1 MEFLGDVG
9 HVEPRFDP
17 FGYSVSFD
25 EKLVHGLRHSMLL
38 LSDKAQVEA
47 RFGMFG
53 DCANLDARLVHSLP
67 RRFHRLGSHFGRTRW
82 NF

>member
-1 MEFLGDVG
+1 MELLGDVG
-9 HVEPRFDP
+9 HVYSGFGS
-17 FGYSVSFD
+17 FGYRVSFD
-25 EKLVHGLRHSMLL
+25 AKLVHGLRHSMLL

>member
-1 MEFLGDVG
+1 MELLGDVG
-9 HVEPRFDP
+9 HVYSGFDP

-25 EKLVHGLRHSMLL
+25 AKLVHGLRHSMLL

-53 DCANLDARLVHSLP
+53 DSANLDASLI
-67 RRFHRLGSHFGRTRW
+67 HG
-82 NF
+82 

>member
-1 MEFLGDVG
+1 MELLGDVG
-9 HVEPRFDP
+9 HVYSSFGP

-25 EKLVHGLRHSMLL
+25 AKLVHGLRHSMLL

-53 DCANLDARLVHSLP
+53 DCANLDARLVHGLCQTYHRP
-67 RRFHRLGSHFGRTRW
+67 ENRFGCTRW
-82 NF
+82 NS